1 MYKNITLV
9 FEDIKGV
16 LEIKGNLNF
25 NQFPEGLFFPASEP
39 VTTVLNLVFR
49 RVSFVKIPYMLVSKA
64 DNSSQLVFQTSET
77 ESFSVTRCVMG
88 TDQI

>member
-16 LEIKGNLNF
+16 LEIKGKLNF

-49 RVSFVKIPYMLVSKA
+49 RVSFVKIPYMLVSNT

-77 ESFSVTRCVMG
+77 ESFSVTRCVIG
-88 TDQI
+88 TAGI

>member
-9 FEDIKGV
+9 FEDIKVV

-25 NQFPEGLFFPASEP
+25 NQFPESLFFPASEP

-49 RVSFVKIPYMLVSKA
+49 RVGFVKIPYMLVSNS

-77 ESFSVTRCVMG
+77 ESFSVTRCVIG
-88 TDQI
+88 TAGI